1 MPYRQKNGTYRASR
15 MIAGQRKQAVFKTL
29 GEAKRW
35 EAGQSAEAWELAEK
49 PTVTVFSLVQAYLDF
64 AKERFS
70 HKTYAEKSLA
80 TVTLLK
86 FVPPDMNVESIQPKA
101 ILDALRHRALS
112 SGNAANKDRKN
123 LVAMWNWG
131 IKYLALP
138 RDNPFQAVDRFAA
151 DKHPRYVPSEE
162 DFWKAYDAASEDDQS
177 FLLTALHTAARRG
190 ELFRLTWPDVDFKV
204 GTIRLGT
211 RKTATGGMEYATLPM
226 TSKLAA
232 ALSALRSRGPRSMFV
247 FCQEDGE
254 PYSYRIHYM
263 ERLCK
268 RAGVRKFGFHAIR
281 HLSASILAREKV
293 DIPTIQAVLR
303 HKSPTTTARYLHS
316 LGVVENVLEGVFGDK
331 QKAPGKITPE
341 GL

>member
-1 MPYRQKNGTYRASR
+1 MPYRQKNGTYRASK
-15 MIAGQRKQAVFKTL
+15 MINGKRKQAVFKTSA
-29 GEAKRW
+29 EAKKW
-35 EAGQSAEAWELAEK
+35 EAGQSAEAWEEAEK

-70 HKTYAEKSLA
+70 AKTYAEKSLA
-80 TVTLLK
+80 MVTMLRI
-86 FVPPDMNVESIQPKA
+86 VSPETSVEAIQPKD
-101 ILDALRHRALS
+101 ILDALRSRALA

-138 RDNPFQAVDRFAA
+138 RENPFQAVDRFAA
-151 DKHPRYVPSEE
+151 DKHPRYVPSEG
-162 DFWKAYDAASEDDQS
+162 DFWKAYDAASEADKA

-190 ELFRLTWPDVDFKV
+190 ELFRLSWPDVDFKTK
-204 GTIRLGT
+204 TIRLGT

-226 TSKLAA
+226 TSKLVSS
-232 ALSALRSRGPRSMFV
+232 LSALRARGPRSMFV

-268 RAGVRKFGFHAIR
+268 RAGVPKFGFHAIR

-293 DIPTIQAVLR
+293 DIPTIQAILR

-316 LGVVENVLEGVFGDK
+316 LGIVENVLEGVFGEK